1 VIGREKRIR
10 DREHLELLR
19 RERVNRCQF
28 PDIALP
34 PNLAI
39 EPNLDTSLKGAAI
52 M

>member
-1 VIGREKRIR
+1 VIDREERIR
-10 DREHLELLR
+10 DPQHLELLR
-19 RERVNRCQF
+19 RERVNRRQL

-34 PNLAI
+34 PNLAV